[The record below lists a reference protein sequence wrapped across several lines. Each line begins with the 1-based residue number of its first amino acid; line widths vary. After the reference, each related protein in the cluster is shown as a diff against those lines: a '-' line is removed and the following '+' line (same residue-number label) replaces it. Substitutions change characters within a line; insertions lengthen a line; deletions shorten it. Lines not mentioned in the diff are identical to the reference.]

1 MDESDPTKLLDA
13 IKTLAVTTVHPAL
26 HVVSLHEMKQL
37 PDETVKVFSA
47 RVRGVAKNCNLKKQY
62 SRADCS
68 ETVSFT
74 EETCYHVVLTGVH
87 NEELKEKI
95 LTQAMVGSVKN
106 MPTLLEYVAAKEAAK
121 QSSPPRNISAVSP
134 KSAQKPQINK
144 KCIGCNQPMHGP
156 FNKRRAKEC
165 RAYGKKCD
173 KCGKNNHCTNL
184 CKSPSSARTGT

>member
-1 MDESDPTKLLDA
+1 MACLDTDLEQLAFQDGLDESDPTKLLDA

-37 PDETVKVFSA
+37 PDETDKVFSA
-47 RVRGVAKNCNLKKQY
+47 RVRGVAKNCNLKKQC

-95 LTQAMVGSVKN
+95 LSTN
-106 MPTLLEYVAAKEAAK
+106 ENYMPYQT
-121 QSSPPRNISAVSP
+121 
-134 KSAQKPQINK
+134 
-144 KCIGCNQPMHGP
+144 
-156 FNKRRAKEC
+156 
-165 RAYGKKCD
+165 
-173 KCGKNNHCTNL
+173 NNL
-184 CKSPSSARTGT
+184 